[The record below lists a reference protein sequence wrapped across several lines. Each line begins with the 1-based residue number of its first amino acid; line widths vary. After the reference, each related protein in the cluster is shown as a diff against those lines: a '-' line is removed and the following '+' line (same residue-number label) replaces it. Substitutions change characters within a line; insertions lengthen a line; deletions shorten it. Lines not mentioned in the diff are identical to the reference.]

1 MTIHGGAPV
10 IQSQLARYATFR
22 LTADLGKLTENER
35 AMIPRLIEAA
45 QQMDEIF
52 WLQVYGEKDALLAS
66 L

>member
-52 WLQVYGEKDALLAS
+52 
-66 L
+66 